1 MRTQTICAVVLATV
15 ALTLTSAG
23 SCRQQQPADGTPPA
37 GESRSL
43 AELLP
48 HPPFAYAGGATS
60 TSTPVSI
67 ADLAER
73 ALPSVV
79 NIWTTKVVKLDRHA
93 FGAPFEAD
101 PLFRQFFGDRFFG
114 PEEVPRERR
123 ERSLGSG
130 VIVSADGLV
139 LTNNHV
145 VEQADEIRVTL
156 ADHRELTATL
166 VGRDPKSD
174 LAVLRLDGV
183 KDLRPLAFGDSS
195 RLRLGDVV
203 LAIGNPF
210 GVGQTV
216 TMGIVSA
223 KGRANLRIVDY
234 EDFIQ
239 TDAAINPGNSGGAL
253 INMAGELVGINTA
266 ILSRTGGSQGI
277 GFAIPSNMAKPIL
290 DSLVQNGK
298 VVRGWLG
305 VGIQDLT
312 SDLARAFDLGSND
325 GVLVSDVAAGSPA
338 EKAGLRRGDVVQRV
352 DGQTVGSSAQ
362 LRNLIASRA
371 PGAKV
376 RVELLRGGK
385 AMSFDVS
392 LGEAPEAGPAVT
404 LDDTRGLLAGIA
416 VRELDEVARQKYRIP
431 KEVREGVVVT
441 EVGPRSHA
449 REVGLQAGDVILEI
463 NRSRIDSA
471 KRFAELSK
479 AATDQVLLLV
489 HRDGSTL
496 YLLVKR

>member
-1 MRTQTICAVVLATV
+1 VDH
-15 ALTLTSAG
+15 G
-23 SCRQQQPADGTPPA
+23 DP
-37 GESRSL
+37 
-43 AELLP
+43 
-48 HPPFAYAGGATS
+48 
-60 TSTPVSI
+60 I

-79 NIWTTKVVKLDRHA
+79 NIWTTRVVKLDGGS
-93 FGAPFEAD
+93 FGMPFETD
-101 PLFRQFFGDRFFG
+101 PRFRELFGDRSFS

-145 VEQADEIRVTL
+145 VEQADEIRATL
-156 ADHRELTATL
+156 ADRREVTAKL

-174 LAVLRLDGV
+174 LAVLRLEGV
-183 KDLRPLAFGDSS
+183 KDLRPLAFGDSN

-253 INMAGELVGINTA
+253 VNMAGELVGINTA

-277 GFAIPSNMAKPIL
+277 GFAIPSSMAKPIL

-305 VGIQDLT
+305 IGIQDLT
-312 SDLARAFDLGSND
+312 SDLARAFDLGSSD

-338 EKAGLRRGDVVQRV
+338 EKAGLRRGDVIRRV
-352 DGQTVGSSAQ
+352 DGQVVDSSAH
-362 LRNLIASRA
+362 LRNVIASRA
-371 PGAKV
+371 PGTKARIELV
-376 RVELLRGGK
+376 RSGK
-385 AMSFDVS
+385 PVSLDVS
-392 LGEAPEAGPAVT
+392 LGETPEADRSTT
-404 LDDTRGLLAGIA
+404 LDDAQGLLGGVA
-416 VRELDEVARQKYRIP
+416 VGELDESTRQRYSIS

-441 EVGPRSHA
+441 EVSPRSHA
-449 REVGLQAGDVILEI
+449 GEVGLRPGDVILEV
-463 NRSRIDSA
+463 NRSRVDSA
-471 KRFAELSK
+471 KRFAEISK
-479 AATDQVLLLV
+479 QAKDQVLLLV

>member
-1 MRTQTICAVVLATV
+1 MHTKTLGTAVIAAVVLTFA
-15 ALTLTSAG
+15 SAG
-23 SCRQQQPADGTPPA
+23 SCRQQHPADSRPPD
-37 GESRSL
+37 GERRAL
-43 AELLP
+43 VDFLP
-48 HPPFAYAGGATS
+48 HPAFAYAAGTTAN
-60 TSTPVSI
+60 PVSI

-79 NIWTTKVVKLDRHA
+79 NIWTTKVVEPDGHP
-93 FGAPFEAD
+93 FGMPFENA
-101 PLFRQFFGDRFFG
+101 PLFREFFGDRFFG

-156 ADHRELTATL
+156 ADRRELTATL

-174 LAVLRLDGV
+174 LAVLRLEGA
-183 KDLRPLAFGDSS
+183 KDLEPLTFGDSN

-253 INMAGELVGINTA
+253 VNMAGELVGINTA
-266 ILSRTGGSQGI
+266 ILSRTGGNQGI
-277 GFAIPSNMAKPIL
+277 GFANPSNMARPIL
-290 DSLVQNGK
+290 DSLVRNGK

-305 VGIQDLT
+305 IGIQDLT
-312 SDLARAFDLGSND
+312 TDLAQAFKLGSSD
-325 GVLVSDVAAGSPA
+325 GVLVSGVWAGSPA
-338 EKAGLRRGDVVQRV
+338 EKAGLRRGDVVQRI
-352 DGQTVGSSAQ
+352 DGQTVDSSAQ
-362 LRNLIASRA
+362 LRNLIAARA
-371 PGAKV
+371 PGTRV
-376 RVELLRGGK
+376 RIDLLRSGQ
-385 AMSFDVS
+385 ALSLEVT
-392 LGEAPEAGPAVT
+392 LGEAPDAGRAAT
-404 LDDTRGLLAGIA
+404 LDDADGLLGGVA
-416 VRELDEVARQKYRIP
+416 VRDLDDASRQRYRIP

-441 EVGPRSHA
+441 EVSPRSHA
-449 REVGLQAGDVILEI
+449 REVGLRPGDLIVEV
-463 NRSRIDSA
+463 NRTRIDSA
-471 KRFAELSK
+471 KRFTEVSR
-479 AATDQVLLLV
+479 TTDDQVLLLV